1 MNDTQN
7 SPGSEDLKATCAA
20 LRHQLNTVLILLLIV
35 SGTTG
40 IFFLRQVNMARGQIK
55 NFTPVVA
62 NYQQNTKP
70 IIDDFVA
77 RLREYA
83 KTHQDV
89 VPILAKYGVVQAT
102 NTAAAPKK

>member
-1 MNDTQN
+1 MNETPN

-40 IFFLRQVNMARGQIK
+40 IFFLRQVNLARAQIK
-55 NFTPVVA
+55 NFAPVVA
-62 NYQQNTKP
+62 EYQQTSVP
-70 IIDDFVA
+70 IIEEFAA
-77 RLREYA
+77 RLREYG

-89 VPILAKYGVVQAT
+89 VPILAKYGVVQVT